1 VQSEDGALP
10 VRSFIGL
17 GSNLDRPAHQVRTAL
32 TALEGLPGCRLLRQ
46 SRLYR
51 TPPLGPPGQSDYV
64 NAVALL
70 ETWLAP
76 LELLDRLQEIEW
88 RQGRIRNGGH
98 WGPRTLDLDLLL
110 YGEQRLAD
118 PRLCLPHPQLRYR
131 AFVLV
136 PLADIA
142 EGDLPIPGA
151 GRLDELLRGCD
162 PAGIEAL

>member
-1 VQSEDGALP
+1 
-10 VRSFIGL
+10 VRAFVGL
-17 GSNLDRPAHQVRTAL
+17 GSNLDEPIRQVRSAL
-32 TALEGLPGCRLLRQ
+32 IALAELPEGRLLRQ

-51 TPPLGPPGQSDYV
+51 TPPLGPPGQPEYV

-70 ETWLAP
+70 ETQLAP
-76 LELLDRLQEIEW
+76 LELLDRLHAIEQ
-88 RQGRIRNGGH
+88 RQGRIRDGER
-98 WGPRTLDLDLLL
+98 WGPRSLDLDLLL
-110 YGEQRLAD
+110 YGALCLANSRLQ
-118 PRLCLPHPQLRYR
+118 LPHPRMHQR

-162 PAGIEAL
+162 RTGVEALV